1 MNNTYK
7 DYAMSKDFEG
17 LSKRSD
23 DTNFRLEKLAS
34 VTADI
39 VKAVPLLT
47 ESVIDLTNK
56 HEDHEYRLR
65 ITEESCRENTIIT
78 RRLSDK
84 EIERVRISDYLGVK
98 AMSFLLKNYLDRT
111 GEKWDLTRRSVI
123 GTELSKLCKDEGIE
137 KGTVFESA
145 QYPRVGSYPP
155 KIWKKWLKN
164 SAYPVPEELWG
175 SYE

>member
-7 DYAMSKDFEG
+7 DYAMSRDFEG

-23 DTNFRLEKLAS
+23 DNDSRLQKLAS

-65 ITEESCRENTIIT
+65 ITEESCRENTILT

-98 AMSFLLKNYLDRT
+98 AMSFLIKDYLDRT
-111 GEKWDLTRRSVI
+111 GEKWSLTRRSAI
-123 GTELSKLCKDEGIE
+123 GTELSKICKDEGIE
-137 KGTVFESA
+137 KGIIFESA

-155 KIWKKWLKN
+155 KIWKEWLKSN
-164 SAYPVPEELWG
+164 AYPVPEELKG

>member
-23 DTNFRLEKLAS
+23 DNDFRLQKLAS

-65 ITEESCRENTIIT
+65 ITEESCRENTILT

-98 AMSFLLKNYLDRT
+98 AMSFLIKDYLDRT
-111 GEKWDLTRRSVI
+111 GEKWGLTRRSAI
-123 GTELSKLCKDEGIE
+123 GTELSKLCKDKGIE
-137 KGTVFESA
+137 KGTIFESA
-145 QYPRVGSYPP
+145 QYPKVGSYPP
-155 KIWKKWLKN
+155 KIWKEWLKSN
-164 SAYPVPEELWG
+164 AYPVPEELRG

>member
-1 MNNTYK
+1 MNKTYK

-23 DTNFRLEKLAS
+23 DSDSRLEKLAS

-65 ITEESCRENTIIT
+65 VTEESCRENTILT

-84 EIERVRISDYLGVK
+84 EIERVRISDYLGVR
-98 AMSFLLKNYLDRT
+98 AMQSLLKSYLDRT
-111 GEKWDLTRRSVI
+111 GEKWDLTRRSFI
-123 GTELSKLCKDEGIE
+123 GTELSKLCRDKGIK
-137 KGTVFESA
+137 KGITYESA

-155 KIWKKWLKN
+155 KIWKEWLKSN
-164 SAYPVPEELWG
+164 AYPVPEELRG